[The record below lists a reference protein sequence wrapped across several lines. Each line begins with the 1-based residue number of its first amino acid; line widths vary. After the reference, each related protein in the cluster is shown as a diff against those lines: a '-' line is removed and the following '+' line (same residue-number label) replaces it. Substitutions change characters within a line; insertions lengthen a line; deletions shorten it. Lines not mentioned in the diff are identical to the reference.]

1 MQLSE
6 AFVALGEA
14 PFTQLVREIS
24 IGKLKTFQL
33 YETLKTRAHLAKLNT
48 ESLRKGAPRF
58 WARLREGDEEFA
70 KDLAQAVLL
79 GRLDMIRAVLD
90 FLGVP
95 NQDGF
100 FEKNI
105 DAQPYLTEGW
115 QQRVYDEF
123 KEKHSRPALLLYINH
138 LAWELAKEPAL
149 FAPAQ

>member
-6 AFVALGEA
+6 VFVALGQE

-33 YETLKTRAHLAKLNT
+33 YEPLKTRAHLAKLNT

-58 WARLREGDEEFA
+58 WARLQEGDEEFA

-79 GRLDMIRAVLD
+79 GRLDMIRAALD
-90 FLGVP
+90 FVGVP

-100 FEKNI
+100 FDKNL

-115 QQRVYDEF
+115 QQRVYDQFREQY
-123 KEKHSRPALLLYINH
+123 SRPALLLYINH
-138 LAWELAKEPAL
+138 LTWELAKEPVL
-149 FAPAQ
+149 FAPAE